1 MRDFLPLS
9 LFRRPQMSV
18 DEFLKRA
25 GLWSKQRIFAEVTG
39 ICTVE
44 GLVALNRASNKATAK
59 MLMKR
64 FELEEEQVQYVS
76 IALSLFPTNSPLT
89 HQYLSPRH

>member
-1 MRDFLPLS
+1 
-9 LFRRPQMSV
+9 MSV

-25 GLWSKQRIFAEVTG
+25 GLWSKQRVFAEVTG

-44 GLVALNRASNKATAK
+44 GLVALNRSSTKATAK

-64 FELEEEQVQYVS
+64 FELEEEQVQCAS
-76 IALSLFPTNSPLT
+76 IAHLLFSTPSVHSRINITSRQLI
-89 HQYLSPRH
+89 